1 LLEKICI
8 HITHGY
14 LSKMSF
20 RILLST
26 AKMQIGTKYIKETLN
41 AFTPTRVL
49 LFFLF
54 FECILSGRGI
64 QNDRGEAGEREQRR
78 FRTKMDKSRGKKW
91 LAVTVTHLKNGW
103 ANGIVKEDSSIPFQI
118 SWRRFVGRF
127 IYPQ

>member
-1 LLEKICI
+1 
-8 HITHGY
+8 
-14 LSKMSF
+14 MSF

-49 LFFLF
+49 LFFLL

-64 QNDRGEAGEREQRR
+64 QNDRGEAGERELR
-78 FRTKMDKSRGKKW
+78 RTKMDKSRGKKW

-103 ANGIVKEDSSIPFQI
+103 ANVKEDS
-118 SWRRFVGRF
+118 
-127 IYPQ
+127 